1 MKKWS
6 TILSLLLLLPGLAY
20 SQGYFRDGGGSGS
33 GSVSDTAYDAGTWD
47 GVTTTAPSK
56 NAVRDKIETLGGGHD
71 PATVTGSGLTISG
84 QTISF
89 TLQAG
94 TDYIAPA
101 GSATLSNV
109 TITGTLSAST
119 LGSATLS
126 SVTITGTLSASTI
139 AGHPVA
145 TVTGSGLTINGQ
157 TIAFTLQAGTD
168 YLAPNGN
175 GSLLTGVV
183 TTESDPVAA
192 AITGLIKGTGSGLSA
207 STAGVDYI
215 AASALSAIGIVSGA
229 THLGTFTGAII
240 SDNTNVKSA
249 LQELETEI
257 EGLPGGHEAATVT
270 GSGLTISGQTISFSN
285 TTINFVLS
293 GPTSGGNAAPAFR
306 ALVAGDVPWAVPG
319 AIGST
324 TPAAGTFTTLT
335 ATTIYAGSTIS
346 AVISANTSGVITL
359 AASTGQ
365 QEGLSIDLASTTNMA
380 GISSGTGVTN
390 VNFGSLILSAL
401 SFIGSGSLLTGV
413 VTTESDPVA
422 AAITGLIK
430 GTGSGLSASTAGV
443 DYVAASAL
451 SALGIVSG
459 ATHLGTFT
467 GSIIADSTDVK
478 SALQALETA
487 GHSIATVTGSGL
499 TISGQTIS
507 FSATT
512 INFVLSGPTTGG
524 NAVPAFRALVTGDI
538 PWASPGTIGSSAAST
553 GTFTTLTA
561 TTIAASATGVSLS
574 GSNGGLTIA
583 GTGDGQDENLTF
595 DFNTTA
601 NTVGVASSTGVA
613 TISFS
618 TIALKA
624 DGFLPDTADG
634 AALGSATAEFSDLYL
649 ADGGVIYFQ
658 NDQSVYLTPSA
669 ATLTLTGTFATT
681 AGVTVGT
688 SLLPDAADGATI
700 GSAAAEWSDIYLA
713 DGSVI
718 YFGNDQDVTLTHVPD
733 AGLSLNLD
741 LVIAGGDITLISS
754 AAGAKI
760 TGGDGTITLAGTG
773 SGQDENLVLD
783 FNATANEVGV
793 SSGTGAT
800 KINLGSL
807 ALSSTGIISGLYGVT
822 PTAGSYTLG
831 TIAEE
836 VRGYLILFTG
846 TGTLTLPDMTVG
858 QSFCAMSRDD
868 NEVVT
873 IDAHANDSITL
884 CPTAAT
890 CVKGSGGATIVNTVS
905 ASDGAG
911 NYICFVVVEADNI
924 MQWGIRGTWAVP

>member
-6 TILSLLLLLPGLAY
+6 TILSLLLLLPVLAY

-33 GSVSDTAYDAGTWD
+33 GSVSDTAYDGTSWN
-47 GVTTTAPSK
+47 GVTTVAPSK
-56 NAVRDKIETLGGGHD
+56 NAVRDKIEALGGGHD
-71 PATVTGSGLTISG
+71 PVTISGDGLTISG
-84 QTISF
+84 QTISL

-94 TDYIAPA
+94 TDYLAPDGD
-101 GSATLSNV
+101 GSALTGVV
-109 TITGTLSAST
+109 TTESDPVAGAITGLIKGTGSGLSAST
-119 LGSATLS
+119 AGVDYVSAS
-126 SVTITGTLSASTI
+126 ALSALGIASGATHLGTFTGSIIADSTDVKSALQALET
-139 AGHPVA
+139 AGHSAA

-157 TIAFTLQAGTD
+157 TISFILEAGTD

-192 AITGLIKGTGSGLSA
+192 AIVGLIKGTGSGISA

-365 QEGLSIDLASTTNMA
+365 QEGLSIDLASTTNKA
-380 GISSGTGVTN
+380 GISSGTGITTLD
-390 VNFGSLILSAL
+390 FGSLIISAL
-401 SFIGSGSLLTGV
+401 SFTGDGALLTGV
-413 VTTESDPVA
+413 VTTESDPIA
-422 AAITGLIK
+422 SAITGLIK
-430 GTGSGLSASTAGV
+430 GTGSGLSASTAVV

-459 ATHLGTFT
+459 ATHMGTFT
-467 GSIIADSTDVK
+467 GAIISDSTNVK
-478 SALQALETA
+478 SALQELETEIEALPA
-487 GHSIATVTGSGL
+487 GHDAATVTGSGL

-512 INFVLSGPTTGG
+512 INFVLSGPTSGG
-524 NAVPAFRALVTGDI
+524 NAVPSFRALVTGDI
-538 PWASPGTIGSSAAST
+538 PWASPGTIGSSAPST
-553 GTFTTLTA
+553 GAFTTVK
-561 TTIAASATGVSLS
+561 ASGVIS
-574 GSNGGLTIA
+574 GAI
-583 GTGDGQDENLTF
+583 
-595 DFNTTA
+595 
-601 NTVGVASSTGVA
+601 GVTSASSA
-613 TISFS
+613 
-618 TIALKA
+618 
-624 DGFLPDTADG
+624 
-634 AALGSATAEFSDLYL
+634 
-649 ADGGVIYFQ
+649 
-658 NDQSVYLTPSA
+658 
-669 ATLTLTGTFATT
+669 
-681 AGVTVGT
+681 
-688 SLLPDAADGATI
+688 
-700 GSAAAEWSDIYLA
+700 
-713 DGSVI
+713 
-718 YFGNDQDVTLTHVPD
+718 
-733 AGLSLNLD
+733 
-741 LVIAGGDITLISS
+741 
-754 AAGAKI
+754 
-760 TGGDGTITLAGTG
+760 
-773 SGQDENLVLD
+773 
-783 FNATANEVGV
+783 
-793 SSGTGAT
+793 
-800 KINLGSL
+800 
-807 ALSSTGIISGLYGVT
+807 
-822 PTAGSYTLG
+822 YTLG
-831 TIAEE
+831 TIPEE
-836 VRGYLILFTG
+836 VNGYLILATAAL
-846 TGTLTLPDMTVG
+846 TLTLPDMTIG

-868 NEVVT
+868 NEVLT

-890 CVKGSGGATIVNTVS
+890 CVKGTAGATIVNTVS

-911 NYICFVVVEADNI
+911 NYICFLVVEADNI
-924 MQWGIRGTWAVP
+924 MQIGARGTWAVP